1 MARPYFLSHGTK
13 MWRVTNMIS
22 VALLIFLCLKPLLT
36 LERNERLLIN
46 NDPQTFQTQL
56 THLTQE
62 LNILKSETNREISN
76 LKYRIA
82 LQNQEISSSKGM

>member
-1 MARPYFLSHGTK
+1 
-13 MWRVTNMIS
+13 MIS

-36 LERNERLLIN
+36 LERHERLLIN
-46 NDPQTFQTQL
+46 NDPQTFQVQL

-62 LNILKSETNREISN
+62 LNMLKSETNREISN